1 MTKRTGPTNVYLQNL
16 IEQLKAK
23 SRELQAP
30 IWKDVAEKLSKPTR
44 QRVEVN
50 ISDIER
56 NAHSEETIL
65 VPGVVL
71 SNGELSKQLKVA
83 AWKFSPKAQ
92 QKIKHVHGETLTIEE
107 LLKKNPKGTNVRIMV

>member
-1 MTKRTGPTNVYLQNL
+1 MVKRTGPTNPYLRSL
-16 IEQLKAK
+16 AEELKTK

-30 IWKDVAEKLSKPTR
+30 VWKAVAEKLSKPTR

-50 ISDIER
+50 IADIER
-56 NAHSEETIL
+56 NASAGETVL

-71 SNGELSKQLKVA
+71 SNGVLTKRVNVA
-83 AWKFSPKAQ
+83 AWKFSPNAA
-92 QKIKHVHGETLTIEE
+92 QKIKQVSGEILTIEE